1 MAKLKSSKGTV
12 LVTDCGRGAAVSII
26 RSLGRCGWQVVAA
39 DSDPRSLGY
48 RSRYATHRLV
58 YPTPAASPQ
67 QFVEAIAEAVE
78 RYQVDLIIPV
88 TDSTILPLSEAR
100 KTLEGKCQL
109 ALPQADA
116 LEATTNK
123 MKTVQLAERLGVPVP
138 ATKLVHTA
146 EEAER
151 QADTFDWPIV
161 LKPMMSR
168 VYRDRTAIE
177 SFTVG
182 YADTPARLVQMVRA
196 LEGRCGVL
204 LQQYVAGRG
213 VGVDLLLDNGR
224 PLAAFQ
230 HRRVREYPFTGG
242 VSACCESTDLDP
254 QLYEYAVRLM
264 GALTWT
270 GLAMVEFKM
279 GTAGPMLMEIN
290 GRVWGSLP
298 LAIQSGV
305 DFPAR
310 LSELYVNGSP
320 PWNGGPDA
328 GYVVGTRGGNL
339 ELELKWIASV
349 LFCRRRYPF
358 LTSPSRREA
367 LGAGLSWLNPHYR
380 FDLQSADD
388 PLPGLAEVPKILRDL
403 WQRIRQPEKVER
415 QEHTVGNV
423 KCSGERTRR
432 QCLPC

>member
-1 MAKLKSSKGTV
+1 M
-12 LVTDCGRGAAVSII
+12 
-26 RSLGRCGWQVVAA
+26 Q
-39 DSDPRSLGY
+39 
-48 RSRYATHRLV
+48 RLV
-58 YPTPAASPQ
+58 YPTPAASPR
-67 QFVEAIAEAVE
+67 QFIEAVAEAVE
-78 RYQVDLIIPV
+78 RYHVDLIIPV
-88 TDSTILPLSEAR
+88 TDSAILPLSEAR
-100 KTLEGKCQL
+100 ETFEGKCQL

-123 MKTVQLAERLGVPVP
+123 LKTVQLARRLGVPVP

-146 EEAER
+146 KEAER
-151 QADTFDWPIV
+151 QADTFDWPVV

-168 VYRDRTAIE
+168 VYRDREAIE

-230 HRRVREYPFTGG
+230 HRRVREFPFTGG
-242 VSACCESTDLDP
+242 VSACCESTKLDP
-254 QLYEYAVRLM
+254 QLYEYAERLM
-264 GALTWT
+264 GALNWT

-279 GTAGPMLMEIN
+279 GTEGPVLMEIN

-298 LAIQSGV
+298 LAVHSGV
-305 DFPAR
+305 DFPVR
-310 LSELYVNGSP
+310 LGELYANGSP
-320 PWNGGPDA
+320 GRNGSPDA
-328 GYVVGTRGGNL
+328 SYVVGTRGGNL

-367 LGAGLSWLNPHYR
+367 LRAGLNLLNPLYR

-388 PLPGLAEVPKILRDL
+388 PLPGLAEVPKIIRDL
-403 WQRIRQPEKVER
+403 WHKVRRPDKTDR
-415 QEHTVGNV
+415 QEDAVGNT
-423 KCSGERTRR
+423 KRSEERTRR